1 MSEMVSNGGSTVLTE
16 LAEGE
21 RARVEQRRVGPL
33 EAELLAAL
41 GLREGSELRVCRAGD
56 PCIVEVRSARI
67 GMTRRIAEQLAVC
80 RVGID
85 RQ

>member
-1 MSEMVSNGGSTVLTE
+1 MSEALSSGCFTVLTE

-21 RARVEQRRVGPL
+21 RARVEQRTVGPL

-67 GMTRRIAEQLAVC
+67 GMTRRVAEQLAVR
-80 RVGID
+80 RVGFE